1 MPHISV
7 MTSLIWRPDFAPG
20 PENPHERGTSM
31 DQFCAKLALF
41 KGVVYVYVFVSPEIH
56 WHYFVPQ
63 GFLSGVVG
71 LMQK

>member
-41 KGVVYVYVFVSPEIH
+41 KGVVYVYVFVSPE
-56 WHYFVPQ
+56 
-63 GFLSGVVG
+63 S
-71 LMQK
+71 